1 LSAFQ
6 IQPLTED
13 DRDWLAPF
21 LTAQWGSVRQA
32 IWGRV
37 IDVSV
42 LPGFVAVRGPE
53 RVGLITYRIEKEEC
67 EVTTLNSTAEG
78 IGVGTALLESVRE
91 VAEAAGCRR
100 LALITT
106 NDNLHAL
113 RFYQRR
119 GWTLAALYPN
129 SLAAARR
136 LKPEIPEVGR
146 NGIPLRDEIELE
158 LRL

>member
-1 LSAFQ
+1 MSAFH
-6 IQPLTED
+6 IQPITED
-13 DRDWLAPF
+13 DRDWVAPF

-32 IWGRV
+32 MWGRV
-37 IDVSV
+37 IDISV

-53 RVGLITYRIEKEEC
+53 RVGLVTYQIAGDAC
-67 EVTTLNSTAEG
+67 EVTSLNSATEG
-78 IGVGTALLESVRE
+78 IGVGTALLDAVRE

-106 NDNLHAL
+106 NDNMHAL

-129 SLAAARR
+129 SLEAARR
-136 LKPEIPEVGR
+136 RKPEIPEIGL

-158 LRL
+158 LIL